1 MILLLMLKPEK
12 TGRIK
17 RIIMLMVLLLLRWP
31 AIPLVS
37 KVQISFGISGSLQ
50 IAMRSGH
57 AQALCPPQFFLC
69 QKLTVLPLPLSL
81 PSRPVGLDFIVSRYM
96 RS

>member
-1 MILLLMLKPEK
+1 MLKLGK

-17 RIIMLMVLLLLRWP
+17 RIIMLKVLLLPRWP

-50 IAMRSGH
+50 IAMRSGR
-57 AQALCPPQFFLC
+57 AQALCPPQSFLC
-69 QKLTVLPLPLSL
+69 QKLTVLPLPLCL
-81 PSRPVGLDFIVSRYM
+81 PSRLVGLDFIVSRYM

>member
-1 MILLLMLKPEK
+1 MLKLGK

-17 RIIMLMVLLLLRWP
+17 RIIMLMGLLVPRWP

-50 IAMRSGH
+50 IAMRSGR
-57 AQALCPPQFFLC
+57 AQALYPPQSFLS
-69 QKLTVLPLPLSL
+69 QKLTVLPLPLCL